1 METIYIVYAPNTR
14 AMFEKINYSSD
25 ASAIEA
31 NEMTTKPYSI
41 IKVDNYMPGYYDSG
55 AMTIIFH
62 SKEEEQ
68 VSSSV
73 SVRQVI
79 PLVESSARGGTRSKK
94 HIALE
99 KKTKKLRNSL
109 SVKMEE

>member
-73 SVRQVI
+73 SVR
-79 PLVESSARGGTRSKK
+79 GGTRSKK